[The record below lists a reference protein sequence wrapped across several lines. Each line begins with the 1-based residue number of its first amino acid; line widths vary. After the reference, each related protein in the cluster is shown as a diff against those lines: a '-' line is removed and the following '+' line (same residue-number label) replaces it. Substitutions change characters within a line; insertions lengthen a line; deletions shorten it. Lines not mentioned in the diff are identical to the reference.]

1 MLKYNFTSKLI
12 STQRL
17 LKETSITISNLNYWK
32 TEWRRYGNDDWSM
45 GLRIIGRRAFWDP
58 IIFLDWLSNNKL
70 KNKPKDERDINLVA
84 FVSRNSLE
92 EKTS

>member
-1 MLKYNFTSKLI
+1 M
-12 STQRL
+12 
-17 LKETSITISNLNYWK
+17 
-32 TEWRRYGNDDWSM
+32 DDWNM